1 MKHLIN
7 FSLSRRFRNK
17 VTVILHLLIVTLL
30 FCFVFSD
37 KIIEKLF
44 INSQDL
50 TNIYYDSSV
59 SEYINYFNE
68 DNELFRFK
76 AGYKDKEINLKN
88 VDGWIIES
96 EFALDPMTSSHIH
109 VLIEDAI
116 INKWLNEMSFE
127 SSNMVLDNIYPDIKE
142 VTLSKVGVSVD
153 KQNIS
158 MFLITGIYFA
168 MLSFSTMIANEVVY
182 EKTSR
187 VLELV
192 LTSVDTSTHY
202 LSKMIIGWLTIL
214 IQILMVGFEVGL
226 AILIRN
232 YYDQGLGLIKMLQ
245 KYGLIQVKANTF
257 KEFLTALDINTNLL
271 SVLLISLLYLMIGM
285 VIIQTIMVCISSF
298 INSVEE
304 SSGIQAPVYIILLI
318 VYYTALALNSPSK
331 LNEGLGY
338 YFSLTPVFSM
348 LFMPMRLLLL
358 DVSFYEVGLGII
370 VSLITLSLTT
380 YYGAYIYNIGILG
393 GLNMKKK
400 KIGDKK

>member
-1 MKHLIN
+1 
-7 FSLSRRFRNK
+7 
-17 VTVILHLLIVTLL
+17 
-30 FCFVFSD
+30 
-37 KIIEKLF
+37 
-44 INSQDL
+44 
-50 TNIYYDSSV
+50 
-59 SEYINYFNE
+59 
-68 DNELFRFK
+68 
-76 AGYKDKEINLKN
+76 
-88 VDGWIIES
+88 
-96 EFALDPMTSSHIH
+96 
-109 VLIEDAI
+109 
-116 INKWLNEMSFE
+116 MSFE

-338 YFSLTPVFSM
+338 YFSLTPVFSV
-348 LFMPMRLLLL
+348 LFLPMRLLLL